1 MLPATVARAVAA
13 GPTDRARTPTAE
25 AAHLRFNKTAARKAS
40 WKGIVAAALLQDRT
54 MWLAALERGAS
65 GPSHPRSSATPCGVS
80 RANAGGGSS
89 AARATARRV
98 KLIAAD
104 EPQWGKH
111 GLLDQALPTVNQID
125 GQHGFT
131 TALAIAGLH
140 NPAPAGDPQAPT
152 SPTTPPETRGRRDA
166 PPVQCRGQPPASAM
180 AVYGALNDKWPSPTT
195 LIAFARACGFA
206 LADISQK
213 EAATGI
219 SSSATAARQVAA
231 VPCAALRCDERS
243 GLLTDLEPSLRFRP
257 DPAVS
262 SSTRIG
268 SSPVGGDYASGLCAG
283 RSRIGLFSGR
293 LGGPMW
299 SLRVPAVEAG
309 VSGRRTERARLE
321 ASVS

>member
-1 MLPATVARAVAA
+1 MAGCFGARRERPVSPEVVSYTLRRVARERW
-13 GPTDRARTPTAE
+13 GRE
-25 AAHLRFNKTAARKAS
+25 LRREGYRET
-40 WKGIVAAALLQDRT
+40 
-54 MWLAALERGAS
+54 
-65 GPSHPRSSATPCGVS
+65 
-80 RANAGGGSS
+80 
-89 AARATARRV
+89 RV

-104 EPQWGKH
+104 ESQWGKH

-299 SLRVPAVEAG
+299 SWRVPAVEAG